1 MNSIGTSGKIKF
13 TMSASNNNSVSEFL
27 DLNININEHNR
38 ICVDVSNLPT
48 VSHKFYHQ
56 LAIPKKTLTKFL
68 KGLH

>member
-1 MNSIGTSGKIKF
+1 MNSIDASGKIKF
-13 TMSASNNNSVSEFL
+13 TMSVANNNSVSEFL
-27 DLNININEHNR
+27 DLSIYINEHNR

-56 LAIPKKTLTKFL
+56 LAVPKKALTKFL